1 MGEGGARGRRGA
13 EDSID
18 IVVVVC
24 VMHVNS
30 ESVDRCGEDEAIK
43 VV

>member
-1 MGEGGARGRRGA
+1 MGDGGARGRRGA
-13 EDSID
+13 GDYID
-18 IVVVVC
+18 IVVVC